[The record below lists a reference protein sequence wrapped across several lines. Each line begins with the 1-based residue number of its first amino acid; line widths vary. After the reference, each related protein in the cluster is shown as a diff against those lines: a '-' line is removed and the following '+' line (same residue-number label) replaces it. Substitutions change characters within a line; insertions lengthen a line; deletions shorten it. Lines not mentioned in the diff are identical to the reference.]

1 MNSSNDY
8 GIEQLHPRYTAN
20 CLSRLTFFYTLNIFK
35 KIYKKAIKEDGLHQI
50 PDSFK
55 SQKLGQELER
65 IINSDIKIHNN
76 LSLYR
81 VLWKFI
87 GIKYLFIGI
96 MQLIA
101 RSISVITIPF
111 YVGKLVSY
119 FVPAQTRITKQEAI
133 IHASLVIGLN
143 IFNYFYLHNYLLL
156 ISALSIKVRAA
167 FCSVIYRKSLK
178 LSPAS
183 LLKTPPGKITTLI
196 QKDVRTVQ
204 EMVRLAND
212 VWIGLVQ
219 ALIVCACVYWK
230 IGVAAVVGC
239 GTFLAILPLQILIGK
254 KASSYRTQI
263 GRSSDE
269 RLQLT
274 KEIFAAI
281 EIIKMYTWE
290 IIFGRKVE
298 EARRKELQSITKLF
312 TVKVV
317 LLLLGAMT
325 SKIAF
330 FFLFVTYLWTG
341 NYVAAESIYFILSAF
356 QKLRQSF
363 TVIIPRGISQAAEL
377 TSSLKRIQDL
387 LISEETASIEK
398 KNSFSNQPKI
408 RIENTNVTGDVLL
421 RHTVEISEPSLII
434 LTGPNGSGKT
444 TLLNVILGNIS
455 LPNKK
460 VLTYGSVSY
469 APQEPWVFPSTI
481 RQNILFGEVLD
492 LVRYEKVLTVCS
504 LRQDIDRFPEHDRT
518 LIGDKGLNL
527 SKGQRARIS
536 LARAIYRSSDI
547 YLLDDCLAS
556 LDARVQNEIFRN
568 CIKNF
573 LGDKICIFAS
583 YSSKYINFANRVF
596 QINELGELKE
606 TEHLKYLE
614 DIKYDATLEN
624 VAEETIQSN
633 IANISDSGE
642 EVPLLDK
649 KLEKKGNVYAEVHKS
664 GRVNAKYY
672 GQYIAYGGRLLF
684 GIVVI
689 LFGATQLL
697 KSYTDKVI
705 SVWVTVEQNKSLTRP
720 TRNKTQIANYDE
732 AHDSM
737 SIQFSILISL
747 TTALSVLTALGFFSF
762 TTKSSKTIHAKMLSS
777 LLRAKMAFFENT
789 HLGNVLNRF
798 SKDLTVIDEEY
809 PFVVY
814 EFIELL
820 MTTCGII
827 VLITLTQPLLLIP
840 EIVLFLLLCIIRH
853 FYLPTGRNFQRLDSA
868 NVTVGDIGLAITQS
882 MMLTGLFQYGVRMWA
897 DLENKMTSTERA
909 LEYTEIDTEDFKGQ
923 ILNEWPKLGKIQY
936 DNVSVLNHSGEAI
949 LRNVSFDIKP
959 GEKIGIIGRTGA
971 GKTTLVS
978 ALYRLKDIEGTV
990 LIDDVDIKE
999 LNIKFLRKNIGII
1012 PQDPVLFTG
1021 TVRYNIDPKG
1031 LFPDSELWEILHK
1044 LELATSLK
1052 SLDQFVAENGSN
1064 LSYGEKQLLCLC
1076 RILLN
1081 AYKILVLDEATSST
1095 GGNTDK
1101 IISGIITNK
1110 FEKSTVLIIAH
1121 KLETILKLDRVMV
1134 IDNGE
1139 VIEFDKPEILMN
1151 NSNSLFYT
1159 MVKSSGIS

>member
-20 CLSRLTFFYTLNIFK
+20 CLSRLTFL
-35 KIYKKAIKEDGLHQI
+35 
-50 PDSFK
+50 
-55 SQKLGQELER
+55 
-65 IINSDIKIHNN
+65 
-76 LSLYR
+76 
-81 VLWKFI
+81 
-87 GIKYLFIGI
+87 
-96 MQLIA
+96 
-101 RSISVITIPF
+101 ITIPF

-868 NVTVGDIGLAITQS
+868 TRSSLTGYLNSSLDGLSIIKASNAGDLVSSEFDKYQDVNTSASYTSECCIRAFGFILDMICCLFTTIVIVNFFVYRSDVTVGDIGLAITQS